1 MPTGVAVRPYASGDE
16 GAVVALWGACEL
28 LRPWIDPRRE
38 ITIKLRHQPDGFWVA
53 EADDEVVGTVVAGFD
68 GRRGWLNYL
77 AVAPAWRRRGLGAA
91 LVGVAER
98 DLAGRGCP
106 KVNLQVRHD
115 NAAVV
120 AFYEHLGYVDD
131 HVVSLGK
138 RLPID

>member
-1 MPTGVAVRPYASGDE
+1 MAVRPVAPSDE
-16 GAVVALWGACEL
+16 DAVVGLWSACGL

-38 ITIKLRHQPDGFWVA
+38 IALKARHQPDGFWVA
-53 EADDEVVGTVVAGFD
+53 VAGDEVVGTVVAGFD

-77 AVAPAWRRRGLGAA
+77 AVDPAWRRRGLGAA

-98 DLAGRGCP
+98 DLASRGCP

-115 NAAVV
+115 NDAVL

-138 RLPID
+138 RLPTER